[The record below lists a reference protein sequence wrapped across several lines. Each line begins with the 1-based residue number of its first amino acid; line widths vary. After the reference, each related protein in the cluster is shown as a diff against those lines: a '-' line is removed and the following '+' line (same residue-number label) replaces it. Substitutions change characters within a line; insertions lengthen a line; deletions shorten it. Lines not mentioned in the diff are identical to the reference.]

1 MAFYVSWNHDLEKT
15 DLWKQEIECQKCGSV
30 QQFTVRLYVDKTK
43 LYGLATISK
52 KRFITLV
59 CHGCLTEFESTKEFQ
74 GMALGHYDKAV
85 EEYKQK
91 EKAEKQLSK

>member
-1 MAFYVSWNHDLEKT
+1 V
-15 DLWKQEIECQKCGSV
+15 QE
-30 QQFTVRLYVDKTK
+30 FTIRLYVDKTK

-59 CHGCLTEFESTKEFQ
+59 CHGCLTEFESMKEFQ
-74 GMALGHYDKAV
+74 GMALGRCDKAV
-85 EEYKQK
+85 EYKQK